1 MALNSVV
8 FLHELAMAFLIF
20 LLTHFFIQSLSSK
33 STNRLP
39 PGPRGL
45 PLIGALPLLGTMPH
59 ATLAK
64 MAKKYGPIIYLKIGT
79 SGMVVA
85 STPASARAFL
95 KALDTN
101 FSNRAPNAGATHM
114 AYRSQGLVF
123 ADYGPRWKLLRKL
136 GNLHILGV
144 KALEGWAPFRTVELG
159 HVLKAM
165 HDLSCR
171 GEAVVV
177 AEMLSF
183 AMANMIGKVVLGRRL
198 FEKQGLESNEFK
210 DMVVELMT
218 KAGFF
223 NFGDF
228 VPSSVASWLDFG
240 GVELGTKHIRKKF
253 DVFLT
258 TMIEEHK
265 AESYEQNKEKQDFL
279 DVLMAEQENCRD
291 DERLSVTNI
300 KAVLLNIFTAGTD
313 TSSSIIE
320 WALAEMLKNP
330 KILNQA
336 QEEMD
341 RVIGRN
347 RRLEESDIP
356 KLPYLQAIC
365 KETFRKHPSTPLN
378 LPRVSAEACEV
389 NGCYIPK
396 NTRLAVNIWAIGRDP
411 DVWENPLD
419 FIPERFLSGK
429 NTKIDPLG
437 NHFELIPFGSGRRIC
452 AGARMG
458 VVFVEHILGTLVHSF
473 DWKLAHGAAELNMDE
488 AFGLALQKAVPLSAM
503 VNPRLPASLYVAA

>member
-1 MALNSVV
+1 
-8 FLHELAMAFLIF
+8 
-20 LLTHFFIQSLSSK
+20 
-33 STNRLP
+33 
-39 PGPRGL
+39 
-45 PLIGALPLLGTMPH
+45 
-59 ATLAK
+59 
-64 MAKKYGPIIYLKIGT
+64 
-79 SGMVVA
+79 
-85 STPASARAFL
+85 
-95 KALDTN
+95 
-101 FSNRAPNAGATHM
+101 M

-123 ADYGPRWKLLRKL
+123 PDYGPRWKLLRKL
-136 GNLHILGV
+136 GDLHILGV

-159 HVLKAM
+159 YVLKVM

-171 GEAVVV
+171 GEAMVV

-218 KAGFF
+218 KARFF

-228 VPSSVASWLDFG
+228 VPSSVASWLNFG

-258 TMIEEHK
+258 TMIDTTTSWGNAK
-265 AESYEQNKEKQDFL
+265 FLEKGIMKTIMKGSAPSDQ
-279 DVLMAEQENCRD
+279 
-291 DERLSVTNI
+291 
-300 KAVLLNIFTAGTD
+300 NIFTAGTD

-458 VVFVEHILGTLVHSF
+458 VVFVEYILGTLVHSF

-503 VNPRLPASLYVAA
+503 VNPWLPASLYVAA